1 MALLHVAK
9 FKIELIPKI
18 PSRYSGQALATL
30 EKGGIGSNSKS
41 RFRFCPER
49 HLAPFFQAKNR
60 THFSYFLFPYFQNH
74 LIFCRIKGPVATFP
88 S

>member
-1 MALLHVAK
+1 MAWLHVAK
-9 FKIELIPKI
+9 FKTELIPKN
-18 PSRYSGQALATL
+18 PSRYSGQALAPL

-49 HLAPFFQAKNR
+49 AYLLFFKLKTGLNFPF
-60 THFSYFLFPYFQNH
+60 SLPQNH
-74 LIFCRIKGPVATFP
+74 LIFYRIKGPVATFP